1 MGKRQ
6 RRKVIEGIVTCE
18 KTCIDIGGWV
28 WILLRRSKVC
38 LAKTQTDQMTG
49 EKNDKSSHCCSLDP
63 RCKAGLLV
71 AGMCAKAGL
80 FCCLLLVQACLC
92 LGLAGIK
99 STTGVARG
107 PLQSHA
113 GRVVNKDAD
122 THLRNLGQQLL
133 NDTY

>member
-49 EKNDKSSHCCSLDP
+49 EKDDKSSHCCNSDP

-80 FCCLLLVQACLC
+80 FWCLLLVQACLW
-92 LGLAGIK
+92 LAGIRF
-99 STTGVARG
+99 TTGVARG

-122 THLRNLGQQLL
+122 M
-133 NDTY
+133 YSS